1 MSLNML
7 ESRLFRPLKI
17 GNVEVKHRIGMA
29 PLTRLRATD
38 DRVPT
43 PLMKEYYSQR
53 AAVPGTLIITEGT
66 FISATCGGFTNAPG
80 FWRKDQ
86 ITAWRAITDKVHD
99 KGCYIF
105 CQLFAMGRAA
115 DVEVARKEGFAIV
128 APSAI
133 PIEEGTAVPQ
143 AMTIEEIKQTV
154 QDFVDASENAMQAGF
169 DGVEIHGANGYLL
182 DQFIQD
188 ISNKRDDDYGGSVEN
203 RSRLLNDVIEAVVNA
218 IGPERVGLRLSP
230 WSTFQGM
237 GLDNPIPQFT
247 DVINKARK
255 SAIAYLHLVESRICG
270 SEDYNGQNKLDFAYN
285 IWDGPLLVAGGYT
298 SQEAQRL
305 VDEKY
310 PNKNII
316 VIFGRYFI
324 SNPDLVYRIKEG
336 LKLSAYDRDT
346 FYNYKS
352 ALGYSDYP
360 FSKEYILSEQEG
372 DANQP
377 LLL

>member
-1 MSLNML
+1 VLIREGIWLGDRHNQ
-7 ESRLFRPLKI
+7 I
-17 GNVEVKHRIGMA
+17 GLA
-29 PLTRLRATD
+29 
-38 DRVPT
+38 
-43 PLMKEYYSQR
+43 YYSGVHI
-53 AAVPGTLIITEGT
+53 ALAVALVMKPPCLPSN
-66 FISATCGGFTNAPG
+66 IS
-80 FWRKDQ
+80 
-86 ITAWRAITDKVHD
+86 
-99 KGCYIF
+99 
-105 CQLFAMGRAA
+105 
-115 DVEVARKEGFAIV
+115 
-128 APSAI
+128 
-133 PIEEGTAVPQ
+133 
-143 AMTIEEIKQTV
+143 
-154 QDFVDASENAMQAGF
+154 
-169 DGVEIHGANGYLL
+169 LL
-182 DQFIQD
+182 Q
-188 ISNKRDDDYGGSVEN
+188 
-203 RSRLLNDVIEAVVNA
+203 
-218 IGPERVGLRLSP
+218 RVGLRLSP